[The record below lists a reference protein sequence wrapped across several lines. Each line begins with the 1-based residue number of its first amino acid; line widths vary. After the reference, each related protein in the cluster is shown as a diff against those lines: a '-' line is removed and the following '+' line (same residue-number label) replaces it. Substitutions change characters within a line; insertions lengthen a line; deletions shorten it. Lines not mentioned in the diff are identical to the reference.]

1 MEIQE
6 HEGFID
12 VCCDTLNMNETEIEN
27 QLRNELSDKNYKI
40 TDEPA
45 GRIGNPGP
53 GTIFRFKLSDDIKY
67 PIMEE

>member
-12 VCCDTLNMNETEIEN
+12 VCYDASNMNEIEIEN
-27 QLRNELSDKNYKI
+27 RLRKELSDRNYKI
-40 TDEPA
+40 TDEPP
-45 GRIGNPGP
+45 GRVGNPGP